1 MGQSRVAGIN
11 LGDGPAGSTPGM
23 PRQKTINIIG
33 RGRGRG
39 HGLAASGER
48 WSCNYHTPGVDVM
61 FYMHRSDIDA
71 DRQAESRAK
80 TAEAGIRII
89 DLESY
94 PIDEIQDHFKTKFF
108 GNTIC
113 YMIAY
118 ALYQGYER
126 IVLWG
131 CNIKPGPADEPIVKN
146 HYGVEFWIGY
156 AMGMGVDIQV
166 QGDSYILTLKHGM
179 YGYDWPVEPVI
190 AAAENAQGAP
200 Y

>member
-1 MGQSRVAGIN
+1 MIPNCKTLGTYYLGQSKVAGID
-11 LGDGPAGSTPGM
+11 LDDGPLGSTPDM
-23 PRQKTINIIG
+23 PLPKTVNIIG

-39 HGLAASGER
+39 HGLAAPGEH
-48 WSCNYHTPGVDVM
+48 WTCNYHTPGVDVI
-61 FYMHRSDIDA
+61 FYMHQPDIEA

-94 PIDEIQDHFKTKFF
+94 PIDEIQDHFRTRFF
-108 GNTIC
+108 GNSIC

-118 ALYQGYER
+118 ALYMGYER

-146 HYGVEFWIGY
+146 HPGIEFWLGY
-156 AMGMGVDIQV
+156 AMGAGVEVQV
-166 QGDSYILTLKHGM
+166 QGDSYIMRFAKGR
-179 YGYDWPVEPVI
+179 YGYD
-190 AAAENAQGAP
+190 N
-200 Y
+200 